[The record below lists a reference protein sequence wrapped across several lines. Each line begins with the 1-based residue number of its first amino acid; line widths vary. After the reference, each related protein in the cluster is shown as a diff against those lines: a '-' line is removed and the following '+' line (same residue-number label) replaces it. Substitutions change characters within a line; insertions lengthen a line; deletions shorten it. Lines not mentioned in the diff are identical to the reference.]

1 VTWCSRPVASRS
13 RGPASTPPLTQSS
26 PKAAA
31 ELNAWVDYLAHP
43 ETNGGPRIYRPVP
56 GRELTPDMGTRH
68 DIPSPRAVDTEA
80 DPNYHV
86 VSALEGYATDP
97 SELFKAAEAV
107 SGVSEAAINEA
118 YAALTQGCFTFPPS
132 ATDSPSAPPSGE
144 GPAIPVRDG
153 ELYGELSQI
162 RVDWM
167 AMRHSMNSP
176 EFIYAQVFEDDF
188 IRFQV
193 YVENG
198 YLRVAEHLVKYRAIF
213 QQAGADM
220 AKVMDGLTQR
230 FATYGQGKGLEIDLR
245 SFLLTGLVEVAC
257 AVITGGLSTV
267 FKVKTIAEVATQMVG
282 DAGKTAKDNGQETNN
297 PIDDHPL
304 IIDTVKQYLDVMAKI
319 ERDTASAIS
328 DLSLHLH
335 TKVVELEQRRRFQN
349 DLTSVNSDMA
359 PQFLDYTKRGWRV

>member
-1 VTWCSRPVASRS
+1 MVLPPGRQPIPWPGINATTDPVLA
-13 RGPASTPPLTQSS
+13 
-26 PKAAA
+26 KAAA

-68 DIPSPRAVDTEA
+68 DIPSPRAVDTDA

-118 YAALTQGCFTFPPS
+118 YAALTQGCFTFPP
-132 ATDSPSAPPSGE
+132 ADHSPSAPPPGE
-144 GPAIPVRDG
+144 GPSIPDRDG
-153 ELYGELSQI
+153 DLYGELSQI
-162 RVDWM
+162 RVDWVT
-167 AMRHSMNSP
+167 MRLSIVSTEGIH
-176 EFIYAQVFEDDF
+176 AQLFEDAL
-188 IRFQV
+188 ISFQV

-213 QQAGADM
+213 QQAGEDM
-220 AKVMDGLTQR
+220 AKLMDALTQR
-230 FATYGQGKGLEIDLR
+230 FASYGQGKGLEIDLR

-257 AVITGGLSTV
+257 AVITGGASSAFRV
-267 FKVKTIAEVATQMVG
+267 MTIAEVATQMVG
-282 DAGKTAKDNGQETNN
+282 DAGKTAKDKGQEPKN

-304 IIDTVKQYLDVMAKI
+304 IVDTVKQYLEAMAAI
-319 ERDTASAIS
+319 ERNTASAIS

-335 TKVVELEQRRRFQN
+335 TKLVELEQRRLYPNQ
-349 DLTSVNSDMA
+349 LTHTNSTMA
-359 PQFLDYTKRGWRV
+359 PQFLDYAEGWRA

>member
-1 VTWCSRPVASRS
+1 MVLPPGRQPIPWPGINATTDPVLA
-13 RGPASTPPLTQSS
+13 
-26 PKAAA
+26 KAAA

-80 DPNYHV
+80 DPHYHV
-86 VSALEGYATDP
+86 VSALEGYAADP

-107 SGVSEAAINEA
+107 SGVSETAINEA
-118 YAALTQGCFTFPPS
+118 YAALTQGCFTFPPP
-132 ATDSPSAPPSGE
+132 ATHSPSASPPNTSDTG
-144 GPAIPVRDG
+144 GPVRDG
-153 ELYGELSQI
+153 EMYGELNQI
-162 RVDWM
+162 RVDWVN
-167 AMRHSMNSP
+167 MRLSIISP
-176 EFIYAQVFEDDF
+176 EGIYSQLFEDDL

-213 QQAGADM
+213 QQAGEDM
-220 AKVMDGLTQR
+220 AKVMDALTQR
-230 FATYGQGKGLEIDLR
+230 FATYGQGKGVGIDLR

-257 AVITGGLSTV
+257 AVITGGVSAAFRV
-267 FKVKTIAEVATQMVG
+267 MTIAEVATQMVG
-282 DAGKTAKDNGQETNN
+282 DAGKTAKGNGQETNN

-304 IIDTVKQYLDVMAKI
+304 IVDTVKQYLDAMAKI
-319 ERDTASAIS
+319 ERDMAAAIS

-335 TKVVELEQRRRFQN
+335 TKVVELEQRRLFQN
-349 DLTSVNSDMA
+349 RLTHVNSNMA
-359 PQFLDYTKRGWRV
+359 PQFLDYAKGWRA

>member
-1 VTWCSRPVASRS
+1 MVL
-13 RGPASTPPLTQSS
+13 PPGRQPIPWPGINATTDPILA
-26 PKAAA
+26 KAAA

-80 DPNYHV
+80 DPHYHV

-97 SELFKAAEAV
+97 SELFKAAEAI
-107 SGVSEAAINEA
+107 SGVSEAVINEA
-118 YAALTQGCFTFPPS
+118 YAALTQGCFTFPP
-132 ATDSPSAPPSGE
+132 ADDSPSAPPPGQ
-144 GPAIPVRDG
+144 GPPIPDRDG
-153 ELYGELSQI
+153 DLYDELSQI
-162 RVDWM
+162 RVDWVT
-167 AMRHSMNSP
+167 MRLSIIST
-176 EFIYAQVFEDDF
+176 EGIQAQAFENAL

-213 QQAGADM
+213 QKAGEDM
-220 AKVMDGLTQR
+220 AKLMDALTQR
-230 FATYGQGKGLEIDLR
+230 FATYGQGKGFEIDLR

-257 AVITGGLSTV
+257 AVITGGLSAAFQV
-267 FKVKTIAEVATQMVG
+267 RTIGEVVTQVVG
-282 DAGKTAKDNGQETNN
+282 DAGKTAKEKGQEPNN

-304 IIDTVKQYLDVMAKI
+304 IVDTVKQYLEAVAKI
-319 ERDTASAIS
+319 ERDTALAIS

-335 TKVVELEQRRRFQN
+335 TKLVELEHRRLYQN
-349 DLTSVNSDMA
+349 KLTQANSDMA
-359 PQFLDYTKRGWRV
+359 PQFLDYAQGWRA

>member
-1 VTWCSRPVASRS
+1 MVLPPGRQPIPWPGINATTDPVLA
-13 RGPASTPPLTQSS
+13 
-26 PKAAA
+26 KATA
-31 ELNAWVDYLAHP
+31 ELNAWVDYLSHP
-43 ETNGGPRIYRPVP
+43 KTNGGPRIYRPVS

-86 VSALEGYATDP
+86 VSALEGYAADP

-118 YAALTQGCFTFPPS
+118 YAALTQGCFTFPPP
-132 ATDSPSAPPSGE
+132 ATQSPSAAPPSTSSSG
-144 GPAIPVRDG
+144 APVRDEG
-153 ELYGELSQI
+153 MYGELAQV
-162 RVDWM
+162 RVDWLN
-167 AMRHSMNSP
+167 MRRSIISVEGNH
-176 EFIYAQVFEDDF
+176 AQLFENDL
-188 IRFQV
+188 IRFQIS
-193 YVENG
+193 VENG

-213 QQAGADM
+213 QQAGEDM
-220 AKVMDGLTQR
+220 AKVMDALTQR
-230 FATYGQGKGLEIDLR
+230 FASYGQGKGIDIDLR

-282 DAGKTAKDNGQETNN
+282 DAGKTAKDSGQETNN

-304 IIDTVKQYLDVMAKI
+304 IVDTVKQYLDAMAKI
-319 ERDTASAIS
+319 ERDTAAAIS

-335 TKVVELEQRRRFQN
+335 TKLAELEQHRRYQN
-349 DLTSVNSDMA
+349 ILTNVSSNMA
-359 PQFLDYTKRGWRV
+359 PQFLDYAKGWRA